1 MQLLRGPKT
10 EHKVEFCML
19 LLNVEKLKKHKMLGR
34 ILEIYSLIN
43 FTFINKKYLRLSL
56 VRQFAQSDRTN

>member
-10 EHKVEFCML
+10 KYKVEFYML

-34 ILEIYSLIN
+34 MLKIYSLIN
-43 FTFINKKYLRLSL
+43 FTFIDKKYLRLRL
-56 VRQFAQSDRTN
+56 VRQFAQTDRTN